1 MARRQFP
8 IGEQDFA
15 NIRNRNMVY
24 IDKTHLIYKFESGTP
39 TALVETMQRNDYSL
53 EHLTNE
59 VVSSQLMSSVDSDEV
74 SPIPLIYQSGYLTI
88 KGYDEEFGNYL
99 LGFPNKEV
107 SEGFTRY
114 LMPYYSPVK
123 RGQEN
128 FFVSNFVKVKI
139 NSTADAALQQIE
151 DKQYAKPFANTDK
164 TIYKIGVN
172 FSTETRRIDEWKYS
186 LMQE

>member
-59 VVSSQLMSSVDSDEV
+59 EVSSQLMSSVDSDEV
-74 SPIPLIYQSGYLTI
+74 SPIPLIYQSGNLSI

-99 LGFPNKEV
+99 LGFPNIEV

-123 RGQEN
+123 RGKEN

-151 DKQYAKPFANTDK
+151 DKQYAAPFAADPRK
-164 TIYKIGVN
+164 LFKIGVC
-172 FSTETRRIDEWKYS
+172 FSSTDKGIAEWKI
-186 LMQE
+186 EE

>member
-59 VVSSQLMSSVDSDEV
+59 EVSSQLMSSVDSDEV

-99 LGFPNKEV
+99 LGFPNIEV

-123 RGQEN
+123 RGKEN
-128 FFVSNFVKVKI
+128 FLFPTLSRSRLTALPMLRFSRLKTSNTPNLSRIRTKP
-139 NSTADAALQQIE
+139 STSLASISQQ
-151 DKQYAKPFANTDK
+151 KQGELTS
-164 TIYKIGVN
+164 G
-172 FSTETRRIDEWKYS
+172 R
-186 LMQE
+186 